1 MLYIT
6 LGPKMSLIG
15 VLTKI
20 LFKSLAELS
29 FEAPN
34 QSKVRYTHCRLLV
47 HSNFRRLPDV
57 LPSAEVLPTTP
68 EVPPKHLTRHEKAVL
83 ANESHN

>member
-1 MLYIT
+1 M
-6 LGPKMSLIG
+6 
-15 VLTKI
+15 
-20 LFKSLAELS
+20 LFKSLAQLP

-34 QSKVRYTHCRLLV
+34 QSKVRYRLLV

-68 EVPPKHLTRHEKAVL
+68 DVPPKHLTRCEKAVL
-83 ANESHN
+83 ADANCLLSRMVPHILF